1 MSELHQEFSDPSN
14 PWQVLACEK
23 AFGREG
29 AAGLRQDYTFVPPA
43 DQDPLGDIIQDGDS
57 VNPDISRDTL
67 QGGDTANTDMSDM
80 CGDDPAACPV
90 LFHLTFSGIID
101 RLDGYTDENGKRHYR
116 IVDYKTG
123 NAESFRKYKL
133 ENKKGYQTTQ
143 HAIYQ
148 MYAGQSGSVDL
159 FEYHFPFEEEEG
171 NRRIRIREFGDP
183 IHGKDDAV
191 LQELHN
197 SFVRG
202 NFPPK
207 PETGGCGFCNY
218 SDICLTK
225 IQRPEE

>member
-1 MSELHQEFSDPSN
+1 MP
-14 PWQVLACEK
+14 
-23 AFGREG
+23 
-29 AAGLRQDYTFVPPA
+29 
-43 DQDPLGDIIQDGDS
+43 
-57 VNPDISRDTL
+57 
-67 QGGDTANTDMSDM
+67 
-80 CGDDPAACPV
+80 GDDPAVCPV

-101 RLDGYTDENGKRHYR
+101 RLDGYTDQDGKRHYR

-171 NRRIRIREFGDP
+171 NRRIRIREFSDP
-183 IHGKDDAV
+183 LQGEDESV

-197 SFVRG
+197 SFVLG
-202 NFPPK
+202 DFPPK
-207 PETGGCGFCNY
+207 PRTGGCGFCNY

-225 IQRPEE
+225 IQRLEE

>member
-1 MSELHQEFSDPSN
+1 
-14 PWQVLACEK
+14 
-23 AFGREG
+23 
-29 AAGLRQDYTFVPPA
+29 
-43 DQDPLGDIIQDGDS
+43 
-57 VNPDISRDTL
+57 
-67 QGGDTANTDMSDM
+67 M
-80 CGDDPAACPV
+80 CGDDTAACPV

-101 RLDGYTDENGKRHYR
+101 RLDGYTDQYGRRHYR

-123 NAESFRKYKL
+123 NADSFRKYKL

-148 MYAGQSGSVDL
+148 MYASQSGSVDL

-183 IHGKDDAV
+183 IHGKDDSV

-202 NFPPK
+202 DFPPK
-207 PETGGCGFCNY
+207 PKTGGCGFCNY